1 MIHSCAGGVIR
12 DKKSFTLAKVEI
24 LSTGEPRWY
33 ISNLPLLEVGDEV
46 IVPFGKEN
54 FEVRARVLRIDKGV
68 SEQVTP
74 VPLKSLKEIFRL
86 AD

>member
-24 LSTGEPRWY
+24 LQTGELRWY

-46 IVPFGKEN
+46 IVPIGREN
-54 FEVRARVLRIDKGV
+54 VEVHARVLRIDKGV

>member
-12 DKKSFTLAKVEI
+12 DKKSFNLAKVEI
-24 LSTGEPRWY
+24 LQTGELRWY

-46 IVPFGKEN
+46 IVPIGREN
-54 FEVRARVLRIDKGV
+54 VEVRAKVLRIDKGV

-74 VPLKSLKEIFRL
+74 VPCKSLKEILRL

>member
-12 DKKSFTLAKVEI
+12 EKKFLTLAKVEI
-24 LSTGEPRWY
+24 LQTKEIRWF

-46 IVPFGKEN
+46 IVPFGREN
-54 FEVRARVLRIDKGV
+54 IEVRAKVLRIDKSV
-68 SEQVTP
+68 SEQVAP
-74 VPLKSLKEIFRL
+74 VPCKSLKEILRL

>member
-12 DKKSFTLAKVEI
+12 DKKLFTLAKVEI
-24 LSTGEPRWY
+24 LSTGDIRWY
-33 ISNLPLLEVGDEV
+33 ISNLPLLEVDDEV
-46 IVPFGKEN
+46 IVPFGREN
-54 FEVRARVLRIDKGV
+54 VETRAKVLRVDHDV

-74 VPLKSLKEIFRL
+74 IPARRLKEILRL